1 MNTIIWTLIMMV
13 LVGYALGLVTVQI
26 WNIKNKMTKYL
37 GYNAILGR
45 EEYRVEDYYG

>member
-1 MNTIIWTLIMMV
+1 MANLFGLLIYLV
-13 LVGYALGLVTVQI
+13 FVGYTLGFVTTKI

-45 EEYRVEDYYG
+45 EEYRIEDYYG